1 MVRGWGIN
9 VWSIPKGKINE
20 NEVLMNCAIREVEEE
35 TGYTRPTH
43 NHAHARVHILAV
55 LGRTPSPLSR
65 RIGVQLKMCAACC
78 DAIGDGGM
86 HILTRGEAE
95 VWSEVMST
103 PCDTLCRGVDPR
115 IF

>member
-43 NHAHARVHILAV
+43 NHAHAHVHILAV
-55 LGRTPSPLSR
+55 LGRTRLLPSPVGL
-65 RIGVQLKMCAACC
+65 VLN
-78 DAIGDGGM
+78 
-86 HILTRGEAE
+86 
-95 VWSEVMST
+95 
-103 PCDTLCRGVDPR
+103 
-115 IF
+115 